1 MLKGLLRIRQDLPL
15 LEWSVKINATALA
28 NIRAWEKV
36 KRICLISEPVDV
48 SNRWNRRRYQKKT
61 ANVGVDLPK
70 PRLGNA
76 IRIGG
81 EVFQLRPGRHKI

>member
-1 MLKGLLRIRQDLPL
+1 M
-15 LEWSVKINATALA
+15 KINAAALA

-36 KRICLISEPVDV
+36 NRIVLLSGPVDV
-48 SNRWNRRRYQKKT
+48 SNRWNRRKHLTKT
-61 ANVGVDLPK
+61 AKVGVDLPK
-70 PRLGNA
+70 PKLGNA